1 MDREVLKTNLNAL
14 FEYARAV
21 EAQTGRRL
29 YIVGATKTRTAEEI
43 NLAASLGLEI
53 AGENKAQEF
62 RDKMPL
68 VSSSV
73 QKHFIGHLQANK
85 VKYVV
90 GVASLIHSCDCL
102 QIAEAV
108 SKRAEALGICQD
120 MLIEVNISGEENKH
134 GFAVTEVFD
143 AAKRLKAVKN
153 VRFRGLMTVLPHADE
168 QIVREC
174 CKKMKE
180 LFDALRPE
188 LGEQFELLSMGMS
201 EDYRIA
207 VSCGANMIRI
217 GRGIFG
223 DRRK

>member
-73 QKHFIGHLQANK
+73 QKHFIGHLQTNK
-85 VKYVV
+85 VAKVIQNFDY
-90 GVASLIHSCDCL
+90 IHSVDSL
-102 QIAEAV
+102 HLAEKISQEAV
-108 SKRAEALGICQD
+108 KMGKLQKIF
-120 MLIEVNISGEENKH
+120 LEVNFANEEQKF
-134 GFAVTEVFD
+134 GFS
-143 AAKRLKAVKN
+143 KSNLKSEFAQIIKLPN
-153 VRFRGLMTVLPHADE
+153 LTIQGLMSMSPLGADE
-168 QIVREC
+168 RFLT
-174 CKKMKE
+174 E
-180 LFDALRPE
+180 LFTTVKETQSELTAQYGLQMPE
-188 LGEQFELLSMGMS
+188 TSMGMS
-201 EDYRIA
+201 QDYNVA
-207 VSCGANMIRI
+207 VRCGATMLRI
-217 GRGIFG
+217 GRKLFT
-223 DRRK
+223 